1 MAYEK
6 QPATVSETKQAG
18 DTDSRWEWVE
28 RTVWTERMLKA
39 LETGVK
45 GGVWFSLMD
54 KVYNRANLR
63 AAFKRVKANRGAAG
77 VDHISVTQFE
87 ASLDE

>member
-6 QPATVSETKQAG
+6 QPATVSKTKQAG

-28 RTVWTERMLKA
+28 RTVGTERMLKA

-45 GGVWFSLMD
+45 GGV
-54 KVYNRANLR
+54 
-63 AAFKRVKANRGAAG
+63 
-77 VDHISVTQFE
+77 
-87 ASLDE
+87 